1 MSDNSW
7 SCITPLQISK
17 ALNYHFTHIGTR
29 LADNIPKTSVCIEDC
44 ITPEGPGFMLSVVHR
59 LVSSLRV
66 DKATGLDGI
75 SARLLKEVVL
85 KSCLLSPIQL
95 GFLNR
100 CGYFP
105 DEWKISTVAYLYARR
120 ILSRIVRSIDLYLFY
135 QLTVK

>member
-1 MSDNSW
+1 
-7 SCITPLQISK
+7 
-17 ALNYHFTHIGTR
+17 
-29 LADNIPKTSVCIEDC
+29 
-44 ITPEGPGFMLSVVHR
+44 MLSVVHR

-95 GFLNR
+95 GLPKR